1 MDMVES
7 FGYALYKTS
16 DEMQSKCLRPL
27 QDSFF
32 ARPHV
37 FYKLGLGC
45 WNSYGII
52 YLFILYVLVHDTSEI
67 ILQESGPKRL
77 SIR

>member
-1 MDMVES
+1 VVHGAYILIQVGTLE
-7 FGYALYKTS
+7 GCTCVAWAT
-16 DEMQSKCLRPL
+16 
-27 QDSFF
+27 
-32 ARPHV
+32 HV

>member
-1 MDMVES
+1 MYYMAHIS
-7 FGYALYKTS
+7 S
-16 DEMQSKCLRPL
+16 
-27 QDSFF
+27 
-32 ARPHV
+32 
-37 FYKLGLGC
+37 YKLGLWKAVHVLHGATHVFCKLGC
-45 WNSYGII
+45 WISYGII